1 MADVVD
7 ELQIDINAKAT
18 KANDAIDR
26 LVGKLDRLATSLSRV
41 NGTNLNGLANGV
53 QRLGNAMQVMN
64 TIKTADFT
72 RLATN
77 LTKLGTVNTSA
88 LNSASISMSHLAR
101 AMSAFS
107 GTSFDNKNMQNL
119 INSITRLSN
128 ANVGSLASADFS
140 RLGISI
146 NQLATSLSNAP
157 KIQQSVISMTN
168 AIANLAKSGQ
178 NIPIVSASLGS
189 LGSSLN
195 KFILS
200 ISSAP
205 VISEN
210 TIAFSHAIASLA
222 NAGAKAG
229 VTASNLSALGVWL
242 KNLMATLSRSPRVSQ
257 NVIQMT
263 NALANLASQ
272 GSKVGSASNSIV
284 RGLNRTS
291 ASANTARRS
300 FGGLASAIGKFYAT
314 YFMLIRAFGKVKDS
328 IKATADYL
336 ESYNYFDVALGKIG
350 QDWKS
355 DYEKYGFENA
365 DEYANSFSSRLTERM
380 SKLSGIKL
388 DIGADGKGL
397 LSDTGV
403 KNLGLNLQEVTQ
415 YAAQLASVTNSVGQT
430 GEVSLAAADAF
441 TKLGA
446 DMSSLFNMDYSQV
459 MNNLQSAL
467 IGQSRSVYKYGIDI
481 TNATLQQYAYNLGI
495 EKAVKDMTQA
505 EKMQLRMIAIL
516 DQSKVS
522 WGDQAN
528 TINSISNQFRQFKNN
543 IKEAGILFGQLF
555 VPLLERTMPIVNGV
569 TIALKRLMATI
580 AGLFGIELDLS
591 DFSKGYTDIETGVG
605 DMGDSMDDATESAKK
620 LKNQLL
626 GIDELNVLSKQED
639 ENTNISDGDEVD
651 LSKEIIDATDSFNK
665 AWNEAYKNMQVKS
678 QELADRFSGMFSPIT
693 DVINSMVDND
703 FTGAG
708 KTLGELITAIL
719 TIDDPSFLERCGF
732 AINTFLTFIFE
743 AVKGIDYE
751 KILDGLHDGLM
762 AFLGGLF
769 GFVSDD
775 NSKIYSLAY
784 AIEAVI
790 SAFFIK
796 KGIDLTLS
804 AITKGFSGFWN
815 SIKNMSA
822 STISTLASALIGLSI
837 AVSNY
842 ISDKKEQAQI
852 VEYGTSLGI
861 LSNKLK
867 EIHDR
872 ILEGKENVD
881 TAGVGEIQYIKD
893 LTTAYFDLKG
903 KENLTA
909 AEAKHLD
916 NIYNELKEKLPGFA
930 GIVNDTTLSYDK
942 QKEAVAEL
950 TEELAKQYKMQAAE
964 SLLVD
969 AYKDLYT
976 LKKNAED
983 AKKIYEDAGDA
994 LWNFKQKY
1002 DASNLLDVF
1011 ERNVYDT
1018 YIGGYTKEFEE
1029 AKEVYKGYVDEIATV
1044 EAEIND
1050 LMSILGLVPDEK
1062 IEGNVN
1068 KALGTFTK
1076 SMRDGYNGVMFKEA
1090 KKIGEKI
1097 AQDQSSGYLSQEKK
1111 VSNTIVSSARNAIKS
1126 ASADVTRYGN
1136 ELGSQLGNGI
1146 ASGIS
1151 SVKGNIQSAIQGM
1164 LGEVQTSVNNVSK
1177 GSLLVPLY
1185 ASGGFPEDGWFRASK
1200 GEYFGSFD
1208 DGTSYIANNIQI
1220 VSGVASG
1227 VRDANAEQNVLL
1239 REQNA
1244 LLRKLLDKDV
1254 SVNIGDRDIA
1264 RANERG
1270 KRSMGYTLI
1279 T

>member
-26 LVGKLDRLATSLSRV
+26 LVGKLDRLTTSLGRV
-41 NGTNLNGLANGV
+41 SGTNLNGLANGV

-77 LTKLGTVNTSA
+77 LTKLGTVNVSA
-88 LNSASISMSHLAR
+88 LNSAASSMSHLTR
-101 AMSAFS
+101 AFNSLGTVSANAQS
-107 GTSFDNKNMQNL
+107 VGEMAKNIAKLGNKSVQTA
-119 INSITRLSN
+119 ITN
-128 ANVGSLASADFS
+128 
-140 RLGISI
+140 IP
-146 NQLATSLSNAP
+146 QLATAMN
-157 KIQQSVISMTN
+157 
-168 AIANLAKSGQ
+168 
-178 NIPIVSASLGS
+178 
-189 LGSSLN
+189 
-195 KFILS
+195 
-200 ISSAP
+200 
-205 VISEN
+205 
-210 TIAFSHAIASLA
+210 
-222 NAGAKAG
+222 
-229 VTASNLSALGVWL
+229 
-242 KNLMATLSRSPRVSQ
+242 NLMATLSRSPRVSQ

-284 RGLNRTS
+284 SGLNRTS

-355 DYEKYGFENA
+355 DYEKYGFDNA

-388 DIGADGKGL
+388 DIRPDGKGL

-403 KNLGLNLQEVTQ
+403 KNLGLNLQEVTK

-446 DMSSLFNMDYSQV
+446 DMSSLFNMDYSTV
-459 MNNLQSAL
+459 MGNLQSAL
-467 IGQSRSVYKYGIDI
+467 IGQSRAVYKYGIDI

-505 EKMQLRMIAIL
+505 EKMQLRMLAIL
-516 DQSKVS
+516 DQSKVA

-543 IKEAGILFGQLF
+543 IKEVGMTFGQLF

-569 TIALKRLMATI
+569 TIALKRLMSTI

-591 DFSKGYTDIETGVG
+591 DFSKGYTDIETGVD

-651 LSKEIIDATDSFNK
+651 LSKDIIDATDSFNK

-693 DVINSMVDND
+693 DVINSIVDND

-743 AVKGIDYE
+743 AVKNIDY
-751 KILDGLHDGLM
+751 KNILDGLHDGLM

-769 GFVSDD
+769 GFADD
-775 NSKIYSLAY
+775 DTNNIYSLAY

-790 SAFFIK
+790 NAFFIK
-796 KGIDLTLS
+796 KGIDLTIG
-804 AITKGFSGFWN
+804 AIKDALSGFWGVTKGI
-815 SIKNMSA
+815 SSD
-822 STISTLASALIGLSI
+822 TISTLASALGGLFI
-837 AVSNY
+837 AVNNY
-842 ISDKKEQAQI
+842 LEDKEQQAYMSA
-852 VEYGTSLGI
+852 YGDSLEK
-861 LSNKLK
+861 LSDKLK

-872 ILEGKENVD
+872 ILEGKETVE
-881 TAGVGEIQYIKD
+881 TAGVGEIDYIKT

-916 NIYNELKEKLPGFA
+916 DIYQKLKEKLPGFS
-930 GIVNDTTLSYDK
+930 GIVDDTTKSYEE
-942 QKEAVAEL
+942 QKAAVAEL
-950 TEELAKQYKMQAAE
+950 TDELAKQYKMKAAE

-969 AYKDLYT
+969 AYKDLYE
-976 LKKNAED
+976 LKKNAEE
-983 AKKIYEDAGDA
+983 AKKIYDDAWDDYKE
-994 LWNFKQKY
+994 FRDKY
-1002 DASNLLDVF
+1002 DNDTLG
-1011 ERNVYDT
+1011 EVYLKNAYDKF
-1018 YIGGYTKEFEE
+1018 IGGYSESYKKAE
-1029 AKEVYKGYVDEIATV
+1029 EVYKGYVDEIATV

-1050 LMSILGLVPDEK
+1050 LMSILGLVPEETIK
-1062 IEGNVN
+1062 SNVR
-1068 KALGTFTK
+1068 KGFSALTESMLDGKNTK
-1076 SMRDGYNGVMFKEA
+1076 VVLTEA
-1090 KKIGEKI
+1090 KKIGQKI

-1111 VSNTIVSSARNAIKS
+1111 VSNTIVKSSRDAIKS

-1164 LGEVQTSVNNVSK
+1164 LGGKVQTSVNNVSK
-1177 GSLLVPLY
+1177 GSLLVPMYY

-1208 DGTSYIANNIQI
+1208 DGTSYIANNSQI

>member
-7 ELQIDINAKAT
+7 ELQIDINAKAK

-26 LVGKLDRLATSLSRV
+26 LVGKLDRLTTSLGRV
-41 NGTNLNGLANGV
+41 SGTNLNGLANGV

-77 LTKLGTVNTSA
+77 LTKLGTVNVSA
-88 LNSASISMSHLAR
+88 LNSAASSMSHLTR
-101 AMSAFS
+101 AFNSLGTVSANAQAV
-107 GTSFDNKNMQNL
+107 GEMAKNIAKLGNKSVQTA
-119 INSITRLSN
+119 ITN
-128 ANVGSLASADFS
+128 
-140 RLGISI
+140 IP
-146 NQLATSLSNAP
+146 QLATAMN
-157 KIQQSVISMTN
+157 
-168 AIANLAKSGQ
+168 
-178 NIPIVSASLGS
+178 
-189 LGSSLN
+189 
-195 KFILS
+195 
-200 ISSAP
+200 
-205 VISEN
+205 
-210 TIAFSHAIASLA
+210 
-222 NAGAKAG
+222 
-229 VTASNLSALGVWL
+229 
-242 KNLMATLSRSPRVSQ
+242 NLMATLSRSPRVSQ

-272 GSKVGSASNSIV
+272 GSRVGSASNSIV

-350 QDWKS
+350 EDWKF

-365 DEYANSFSSRLTERM
+365 EEYASSFSARLTERM

-388 DIGADGKGL
+388 DISPDGKGL

-446 DMSSLFNMDYSQV
+446 DMSSLFNMDYSTV
-459 MNNLQSAL
+459 MGNLQSAL
-467 IGQSRSVYKYGIDI
+467 IGQSRAVYKYGIDI
-481 TNATLQQYAYNLGI
+481 TNATLQQYAYNLGV

-543 IKEAGILFGQLF
+543 IKEVGMTFGQLF
-555 VPLLERTMPIVNGV
+555 VPLLERTMPIINGV
-569 TIALKRLMATI
+569 TIALKRLMSTI

-651 LSKEIIDATDSFNK
+651 LSKDIIDATDSFNK

-693 DVINSMVDND
+693 DVINSIVDND

-743 AVKGIDYE
+743 AVKNIDY
-751 KILDGLHDGLM
+751 KNILDGLHDGLM

-775 NSKIYSLAY
+775 NSNLYSLAY

-796 KGIDLTLS
+796 TGIDLTIG
-804 AITKGFSGFWN
+804 AIAKGFSGFWN
-815 SIKNMSA
+815 SVKNMSA
-822 STISTLASALIGLSI
+822 DTISTLASALVGLSN

-842 ISDKKEQAQI
+842 IDDKQEQEQMEA
-852 VEYGTSLGI
+852 YGTSLGI
-861 LSNKLK
+861 LSSKLK

-872 ILEGKENVD
+872 ILDGKETVEN
-881 TAGVGEIQYIKD
+881 AGVGEIDYIKN

-916 NIYNELKEKLPGFA
+916 KIYQELKEKLPGFEKVV
-930 GIVNDTTLSYDK
+930 GDTTLSYEK

-950 TEELAKQYKMQAAE
+950 TEELSKQYKMKAAE

-983 AKKIYEDAGDA
+983 AKKIYEDARDEYQAFYSKFDGG
-994 LWNFKQKY
+994 
-1002 DASNLLDVF
+1002 NLLDVF

-1018 YIGGYTKEFEE
+1018 YIGGYKKEFEE
-1029 AKEVYKGYVDEIATV
+1029 SKKVYQGYVDEIAAV
-1044 EAEIND
+1044 EAEIKD
-1050 LMSILGLVPDEK
+1050 LMSILGLVPEETIK
-1062 IEGNVN
+1062 SNVS
-1068 KALGTFTK
+1068 KGFSALTK
-1076 SMRDGYNGVMFKEA
+1076 SMLDGNNTKAVLTEA
-1090 KKIGEKI
+1090 KKIGAKI

-1111 VSNTIVSSARNAIKS
+1111 VSNTIVSSSRNAIKS

-1164 LGEVQTSVNNVSK
+1164 LGGKVQTSVNNVSK
-1177 GSLLVPLY
+1177 GSLLVPMYY